1 MQQPASVDHDSEQCA
16 PKNENSARSRREK
29 VQTIGKRFVRLLTQL
44 ALIVVVYAAG
54 CALASVLP
62 ITLPGNILG
71 MILLLILLGTG
82 LLKTHH
88 VGDAC
93 DCLIDNMSL
102 FFIPASV
109 AIMGSMA
116 LLEGNVL
123 KFALVCIVT
132 TVLVFLATSYT
143 VILVSRLMTR
153 RSSTPNTT
161 ENDKRTLANKEA

>member
-1 MQQPASVDHDSEQCA
+1 MQQSANVDHDSEQCVS
-16 PKNENSARSRREK
+16 KNVSSKKPRREK
-29 VQTIGKRFVRLLTQL
+29 IQTIGKRFVRLLAQL
-44 ALIVVVYAAG
+44 ALIIVVYATG
-54 CALASVLP
+54 CALASILP
-62 ITLPGNILG
+62 IALPGNILG
-71 MILLLILLGTG
+71 MVLLLALLGTG

-88 VGDAC
+88 VDDAC

-143 VILVSRLMTR
+143 VVLVSRLMAR
-153 RSSTPNTT
+153 KSSTLNTT
-161 ENDKRTLANKEA
+161 ENDKCTLANKEA